1 MNRKIIIFLLA
12 LFATISVGLYVML
25 HLAEKKK
32 AAAEQADTAPQEQ
45 TTPAD
50 TAQTPQPAP
59 APEPAPAP
67 APVAPEPQPADP
79 TPAPDTAAT
88 DHSQT
93 GDAVIIPLPTDKA
106 RSPEHAVALQLAE
119 AIRHPE
125 RDKALDQLVKEGRLS
140 AETAEQIK
148 KWAAENECGDVE
160 EVASIRRTDGSK
172 VTRYRLRSKNGKEDL
187 LVDIVTGKDGSL
199 LIERVIPAPI
209 NKTILVAGSDPM
221 QVTESFVDATRQ
233 GQMATA
239 LGMVTGHEVS
249 YATVAGLCMI
259 FEENN
264 YKLRDHLPI
273 RGTFQNDQFAGY
285 LVYVV
290 NETTPKPA
298 NIGVEL
304 ANTPDGWRVKAVS
317 LDALLSEYENTADA
331 EGGRYFPI
339 VKNPKGGDSLALFFA
354 FDEYTL
360 TPRSMRQLQIVAEL
374 LKQSQGTLNISG
386 HTDDV
391 GSEAYNLKLSE
402 QRAAAVK
409 DALVSFGVCAEQI
422 TTEGLGKK
430 QPRRMYR
437 AEDSAEEIDYIRGEN
452 RRAEI
457 YLDFE

>member
-12 LFATISVGLYVML
+12 LFATISVGLFVML

-32 AAAEQADTAPQEQ
+32 AEAEQSAPPQQEQ
-45 TTPAD
+45 TTPEPAP
-50 TAQTPQPAP
+50 APQP

-67 APVAPEPQPADP
+67 ATPEPQPAEP
-79 TPAPDTAAT
+79 TPVPAPDATAAEQA
-88 DHSQT
+88 SQD
-93 GDAVIIPLPTDKA
+93 DAVIIPLPTDKA
-106 RSPEHAVALQLAE
+106 RSPEHAAALQLAD
-119 AIRHPE
+119 AIRHPQ

-160 EVASIRRTDGSK
+160 EIASIRRNDGSK

-187 LVDIVTGKDGSL
+187 LVDVVTAKDGSL
-199 LIERVIPAPI
+199 LIERVVPAPV
-209 NKTILVAGSDPM
+209 NKAILVANGDPM

-239 LGMVTGHEVS
+239 LGMVTGNEVS

-264 YKLRDHLPI
+264 YKLRNHLPI

-290 NETTPKPA
+290 NDTAPKPA

-304 ANTPDGWRVKAVS
+304 ANTADGWRVKAVS
-317 LDALLSEYENTADA
+317 LDALLSEYEGTADA

-360 TPRSMRQLQIVAEL
+360 TPRSMRQLQIVAAL

-391 GSEAYNLKLSE
+391 GSEEYNQELSE
-402 QRAAAVK
+402 RRAAAVK
-409 DALVSFGVCAEQI
+409 DALVSYGVRAEQI

-437 AEDSAEEIDYIRGEN
+437 AEDTEEAIDYIRGEN